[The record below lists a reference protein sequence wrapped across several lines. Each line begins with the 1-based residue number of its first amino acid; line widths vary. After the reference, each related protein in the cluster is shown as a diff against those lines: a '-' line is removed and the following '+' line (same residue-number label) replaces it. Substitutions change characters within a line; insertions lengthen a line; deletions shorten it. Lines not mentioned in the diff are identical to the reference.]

1 MTNLVSATI
10 NLPYFLTPNQAGTIV
25 AMRERS
31 ILSDRLPFLALATIA
46 LAGCDPIVNIAGANF
61 PAWLLCAIGG
71 ATLAALF
78 RPVFVMT
85 RLEPYLW
92 PIAIVYGCLGFVL
105 ACVLYLTFFSR
116 V

>member
-1 MTNLVSATI
+1 MPNRV
-10 NLPYFLTPNQAGTIV
+10 PYFQRPNEAGTIV

-31 ILSDRLPFLALATIA
+31 MVPDRLPFLAIA
-46 LAGCDPIVNIAGANF
+46 LIAIPGCDPIVNIAGANF

-85 RLEPYLW
+85 RLEAYLW
-92 PIAIVYGCLGFVL
+92 PVAIVYGCLGFVL
-105 ACVLYLTFFSR
+105 ACVLYLTFFGR
-116 V
+116 T